1 MKPEPAPANETP
13 TDWLTQIATLTV
25 PLAAF
30 LGFAIQLILAKQL
43 LPLYG
48 GSPAVWLGSSI
59 YFQLTL
65 VAGYAWALWL
75 LRRPVRTQAWS
86 CAALAVVAALTFHL
100 PQSAVNNPTI
110 GWVVLRLSLS
120 SLPAMLL
127 LFSASPLLHGWVERR
142 AGTLPYHLYA
152 LSNGGSLLALLAYP
166 FLIEPNLDLA
176 LQGGAWHAL
185 LFLTAALFALAARL
199 LWNGAQGQAVSTSLA
214 PEAFAPMPR
223 WTFIAAWFGL
233 GALGV
238 AHILGATY
246 QLAGEIGSIPLAWS
260 GPLGLYLFGFTCA
273 FSGRWTASLTRA
285 LIALLA
291 LSLTGY
297 MLVKGFTPATIAG
310 ARLGWLLALAA
321 AGGFLT
327 AALLHH
333 LKPDRRP
340 EVFYLLLGLGGAAG
354 GLGSTY
360 LVPWLFPIPI
370 ELAFTSLA
378 LLLAG
383 LGWMLHETHL
393 GRGLT
398 LAVVVTTPILGIGYH
413 QLAQRSPELHA
424 LHLRDTNGSILLE
437 ASAQG
442 VVLSSE
448 TTTHGSQLTADPA
461 ARKRPTTYYSES
473 SGVGRTLKKLQAE
486 RPALRYGVIGLGA
499 GTLATYARP
508 ADTCDFWDIDPKSL
522 RVAREYFSYLG
533 DASGK
538 VNVHLQDGRKALEAS
553 SDSYDVLVL
562 DAFAGDYIPA
572 HLLTREAI
580 DIYFKR
586 LNTRDG
592 RLVIHVSSRFSDYYP
607 VVAATARTLGI
618 ATIKVSTEITG
629 ASETED
635 WDAARSDYLVLCR
648 PRNIQETLS
657 WFPATES
664 EGRVNRAV
672 YHQNTPDINPAHIW
686 TDQRNASIHVLKIN
700 QLLQPQ

>member
-1 MKPEPAPANETP
+1 MKPEPNPVNEAP

-59 YFQLTL
+59 YFQFTL

-86 CAALAVVAALTFHL
+86 CAVLAVIAALTFHL

-110 GWVVLRLSLS
+110 GWVVLRLALS

-166 FLIEPNLDLA
+166 FLIEANLDLGI
-176 LQGGAWHAL
+176 QGGLWHTL
-185 LFLTAALFALAARL
+185 LFLTAALFALAAHL
-199 LWNGAQGQAVSTSLA
+199 LWRRSAASPVSAESEPAVLLA
-214 PEAFAPMPR
+214 SPWPR
-223 WTFIAAWFGL
+223 MLAWFAL

-238 AHILGATY
+238 FHSLGATY

-260 GPLGLYLFGFTCA
+260 GPLGLYLLGFACA
-273 FSGRWTASLTRA
+273 FSGRWTATLTRL

-398 LAVVVTTPILGIGYH
+398 LAVVVATPILGIGYH

-424 LHLRDTNGSILLE
+424 LHLRDSNGSILLE
-437 ASAQG
+437 ASPQG

-448 TTTHGSQLTADPA
+448 TTTHGSQLTADA
-461 ARKRPTTYYSES
+461 TARKRPTTYYSES
-473 SGVGRTLKKLQAE
+473 SGVGRTLTKLQAE

-508 ADTCDFWDIDPKSL
+508 TDICDFWDIDPKSL
-522 RVAREYFSYLG
+522 RVAREFFSYLG

-538 VNVHLQDGRKALEAS
+538 INVHLQDGRKALEAS
-553 SDSYDVLVL
+553 TDAYDVIVL
-562 DAFAGDYIPA
+562 DAFSGDYIPA
-572 HLLTREAI
+572 HLVTREAL

-586 LNTRDG
+586 LRDRDG
-592 RLVIHVSSRFSDYYP
+592 RLVIHISSRFSDYYP
-607 VVAATARTLGI
+607 IVAATARTLGI
-618 ATIKVSTEITG
+618 ATIKVSTDITG

-635 WDAARSDYLVLCR
+635 WDAARTDYLVLCR
-648 PRNIQETLS
+648 PRFIRETLA
-657 WFPATES
+657 WFPATEA
-664 EGRVNRAV
+664 EGRVTRV
-672 YHQNTPDINPAHIW
+672 VLHQNTPDINPAHIW
-686 TDQRNASIHVLKIN
+686 TDQRNASINVLKIN